1 MAAPIPFYS
10 LSGGGGYTPG
20 RRDSYLERGG
30 VTGVGFI
37 TVLKVWVEDE
47 GGDEDE
53 GEEQAAKNW
62 DEGRMGKD
70 AGRGMEPGGLEPNI
84 GKWKGDLAAAPA
96 ADRAAEAAAAWR

>member
-53 GEEQAAKNW
+53 GEEQAAKN
-62 DEGRMGKD
+62 
-70 AGRGMEPGGLEPNI
+70 
-84 GKWKGDLAAAPA
+84 
-96 ADRAAEAAAAWR
+96 